1 MCQQLTYLIRL
12 FTLVRLDLGLGG
24 GLVGDGEEVIG
35 VGSGCEMEIF
45 VFLFNLVFFIL
56 TTRELTVNRK
66 DLLTPTLEGS
76 RAPRLYQGSEPPSC
90 TSPQQL
96 TINANF

>member
-45 VFLFNLVFFIL
+45 VFLFNLVFLIL

-66 DLLTPTLEGS
+66 DLLTPTLVGP
-76 RAPRLYQGSEPPSC
+76 PRLYQGSEPPCC
-90 TSPQQL
+90 TSPQQP